1 MNFPIIN
8 LNVRF
13 IVVSTLIVLV
23 ANEDFSNNW
32 PIVDHTTLI
41 PSNYSGST
49 VNSGIRNGL
58 YTINT
63 ATGFIFFQY
72 IKFTAYCNTDT
83 SSTPPYNIR
92 GNMHIIEGDI
102 TMYMTTRYVYHQYF
116 NFLN

>member
-41 PSNYSGST
+41 P
-49 VNSGIRNGL
+49 
-58 YTINT
+58 
-63 ATGFIFFQY
+63 
-72 IKFTAYCNTDT
+72 
-83 SSTPPYNIR
+83 
-92 GNMHIIEGDI
+92 
-102 TMYMTTRYVYHQYF
+102 
-116 NFLN
+116 